1 MTKDEFIDYLKLKL
15 NLSDDKLDLI
25 FKYKDFLQSQ
35 NKISNLTRLDSEKLV
50 YSSYFLE
57 SLMPFINMN
66 FKPLK
71 NQSLLDIGTGSGIP
85 GVLLKI
91 VYPELN
97 VTLIESNSKKINFL
111 SKLIELL
118 KLENI
123 SIIQGRSEEIIR
135 NQNLY
140 EKFDFV
146 TSRAVSSLHNILELS
161 AGYCKVNGLIIEPK
175 SIKSEIEL
183 LNANSII
190 QNLDLELINNI
201 KYEFNE
207 KQNNVLVFKK
217 QNETNKKYPRTWSQI
232 LKDENINSH

>member
-1 MTKDEFIDYLKLKL
+1 MTKDEFIDYLKLNL

-66 FKPLK
+66 FKPVQ

-135 NQNLY
+135 NQDLY

-190 QNLDLELINNI
+190 NNLDLQLVNNI
-201 KYEFNE
+201 KYEFND
-207 KQNNVLVFKK
+207 KQNNVLIFKK
-217 QNETNKKYPRTWSQI
+217 QKETNRKYPRT
-232 LKDENINSH
+232 

>member
-66 FKPLK
+66 FKPVQ

-123 SIIQGRSEEIIR
+123 SIIQGRSEEIIK

-161 AGYCKVNGLIIEPK
+161 TGYCKVDGLIIEPK

-190 QNLDLELINNI
+190 NNLDLQLVNNI
-201 KYEFNE
+201 
-207 KQNNVLVFKK
+207 
-217 QNETNKKYPRTWSQI
+217 
-232 LKDENINSH
+232 

>member
-66 FKPLK
+66 FKPVQ

-123 SIIQGRSEEIIR
+123 SIIQGRSEEIIK

-161 AGYCKVNGLIIEPK
+161 TGYCKVDGLIIEPK

-190 QNLDLELINNI
+190 NNLDLQLVNNI
-201 KYEFNE
+201 KYEFND
-207 KQNNVLVFKK
+207 KQNNVLIFKK
-217 QNETNKKYPRTWSQI
+217 QKEEIRS
-232 LKDENINSH
+232 

>member
-1 MTKDEFIDYLKLKL
+1 MTKDEFIDYLKLNL

-66 FKPLK
+66 FKPVQ

-135 NQNLY
+135 NQDLY

-190 QNLDLELINNI
+190 NNLDLQLVNNI
-201 KYEFNE
+201 KYEFND
-207 KQNNVLVFKK
+207 KQNNVLIFKK
-217 QNETNKKYPRTWSQI
+217 QKETNRKYPRTWAQI